1 MRALLRAE
9 IRKLRWT
16 RSMWGLALAGVLISV
31 VSGTILVVAFKPAE
45 IAGRLS
51 LHGPLRF
58 GISNVGLVVALL
70 GIRVLG
76 DELQHRT
83 LAATLLREP
92 NRVRVLLAKVLVA
105 TGLGAVMTVV
115 IYALVVP
122 TTLLAVRVRDLPM
135 VIDAGATLAVFARVL
150 IAMALLGAIG
160 VGLAGAVRNRTVAL
174 IAFVLGI
181 TFGESIVGGLLKI
194 PRYMPGELVN
204 ALVSGGRGAAVA
216 PALAAFILAALAAV
230 AVGAAVAVT
239 GRDIG

>member
-239 GRDIG
+239 GRDVG